1 MRMEKKSWI
10 AILALVALA
19 LACGTPTA
27 EPTGAPTEPQA
38 AESEVPTGIEPTE
51 PGPTAVSPTAIP
63 TAPTATSE
71 ACTPDS
77 EYVADL
83 APPDGTLIS
92 PAETFT
98 KGWRIRNAGD
108 CTWTGEYT
116 WEQINASGNKLLG
129 TPLSIPIPV
138 NVPPGGTLDISVQ
151 LTLSGS
157 ATLGVKYRAQFQMRS
172 PSGELFGTHPY
183 IDIFAVN
190 GTGKCP
196 IGTASQET
204 FIRLD
209 DRYCFLYP
217 DDYDAYIAT
226 LGDFGDPGDTIVK
239 LPSLPGPGGMWT
251 PFASVSNMGSTG
263 GMSLSAWS
271 SARIAAEMAC
281 CPPTMT
287 NTTIGGEP
295 AKVGDTIAYQ
305 FETRVVYVI
314 HNNIGFEL
322 MFSPIGEG
330 PWMAETLSL
339 WEMIRS
345 SWVWFNP

>member
-1 MRMEKKSWI
+1 MRIQKKSWI

-19 LACGTPTA
+19 MACGTPTA
-27 EPTGAPTEPQA
+27 EPTSAPTEPQA

-51 PGPTAVSPTAIP
+51 PGPTAVLPTAIP
-63 TAPTATSE
+63 TIPTATTE

-92 PAETFT
+92 PGETFT
-98 KGWRIRNAGD
+98 KGWRIRNDGD

-172 PSGELFGTHPY
+172 PSGVLFGTHPY

-190 GTGKCP
+190 GTGRCP

-204 FIRLD
+204 FIRMD

-217 DDYDAYIAT
+217 DDHDAYI
-226 LGDFGDPGDTIVK
+226 GIPGDTMVVA
-239 LPSLPGPGGMWT
+239 PPPPGPGEHIV
-251 PFASVSNMGSTG
+251 PYVSVSNVGSTS
-263 GMSLSAWS
+263 GMSLTAWS
-271 SARIAAEMAC
+271 SARITAQQAPC
-281 CPPTMT
+281 CPPTVT

-295 AKVGDTIAYQ
+295 AKIADTMPGILA
-305 FETRVVYVI
+305 TRMVYVI
-314 HNNIGFEL
+314 HNGIGFEL
-322 MFSPIGEG
+322 AVWPMEG
-330 PWMAETLSL
+330 AEMADALDL
-339 WEMIRS
+339 WDMIRS